1 MIIIFVICCLH
12 TICHLSIKNKI
23 LGITLDGS
31 GDNSSKK
38 FIYVKMANLKKF
50 LRQVEMHLWE
60 KFTQELQNC

>member
-31 GDNSSKK
+31 GDNSSGKIYICQNGK
-38 FIYVKMANLKKF
+38 FKNF
-50 LRQVEMHLWE
+50 
-60 KFTQELQNC
+60 